1 MNLLDEIGLLDE
13 IAFPVGYGEE
23 NDMCARAVKAG
34 YTLMI
39 ADDTYVF
46 HAKSKSFGHE
56 KRKVLAKQGSI
67 ALKQKH
73 PDVDWGKVTKLIFE
87 NENLV
92 TLREQLAEH
101 LIKD

>member
-1 MNLLDEIGLLDE
+1 MFQDGADELQS
-13 IAFPVGYGEE
+13 
-23 NDMCARAVKAG
+23 ARAVKAG